1 MKRQGGFRNLFSSM
15 LSHIRSSKSNES
27 DTVNKAASNNIQQWV
42 AAFVVLVI
50 LCCSREFDGLQGVFD
65 GNFWPPP
72 TESTPLNPSRKNL
85 SQVITAV
92 TPTSVPNL
100 VRIPPQR
107 ALGKWVKYN
116 KNYFYFLVDTYR
128 GQTPW
133 PILMGDGSNVVDL
146 CKGVPCWGFIDI
158 AVLLGVISPQ
168 KTQILGTWIGVFKS
182 YAHNIASC
190 MLSKLLHQL
199 QPHYALWQRPPS
211 TLRWVVQLCA
221 QQIQRG
227 DGRLIDNR

>member
-1 MKRQGGFRNLFSSM
+1 MACKVYLM
-15 LSHIRSSKSNES
+15 AI
-27 DTVNKAASNNIQQWV
+27 
-42 AAFVVLVI
+42 
-50 LCCSREFDGLQGVFD
+50 FD
-65 GNFWPPP
+65 PP
-72 TESTPLNPSRKNL
+72 TESTPLNPSQKNL
-85 SQVITAV
+85 SQVITTV

-146 CKGVPCWGFIDI
+146 CKGVLCWGFIDI

-168 KTQILGTWIGVFKS
+168 KTQILGT
-182 YAHNIASC
+182 
-190 MLSKLLHQL
+190 
-199 QPHYALWQRPPS
+199 
-211 TLRWVVQLCA
+211 
-221 QQIQRG
+221 
-227 DGRLIDNR
+227 